1 MNKTQLDLFIEKV
14 KRGEQAD
21 RLIDGI
27 REGYYIA
34 IAVGNSEIEI
44 KNKSHLDVIKKNLFE
59 ISQEGK
65 QALERAKLE

>member
-27 REGYYIA
+27 RGGI
-34 IAVGNSEIEI
+34 I
-44 KNKSHLDVIKKNLFE
+44 L
-59 ISQEGK
+59 
-65 QALERAKLE
+65 R